1 MTNFIHVIKEQFP
14 TPIVDTQ
21 WDSARRDDVVFE
33 PAPCD
38 DCKSYD
44 YCAEN
49 EAACLDFSRY
59 VNTGKIFNSKRDPS
73 RSIYKRIFSTHHHL
87 NLRST
92 DGGT

>member
-1 MTNFIHVIKEQFP
+1 MTNYIHTIEEWEIPQRTSIP
-14 TPIVDTQ
+14 
-21 WDSARRDDVVFE
+21 FE

-87 NLRST
+87 NLSSA

>member
-1 MTNFIHVIKEQFP
+1 MTNYIHAIEEWGLEKTESFP
-14 TPIVDTQ
+14 
-21 WDSARRDDVVFE
+21 FE

-49 EAACLDFSRY
+49 DAACLDFSRY

-73 RSIYKRIFSTHHHL
+73 RAIYKRIFR
-87 NLRST
+87 RSNH
-92 DGGT
+92 GGT

>member
-1 MTNFIHVIKEQFP
+1 MTNYIHVIKEQFP
-14 TPIVDTQ
+14 TPRIDTQ
-21 WDSARRDDVVFE
+21 WDSERRDDVVFE

-73 RSIYKRIFSTHHHL
+73 RAIYKRIFR
-87 NLRST
+87 RSNH
-92 DGGT
+92 GGT

>member
-1 MTNFIHVIKEQFP
+1 MMTNYLHTIIRPGIDAHWEKEDP
-14 TPIVDTQ
+14 
-21 WDSARRDDVVFE
+21 VFE

-59 VNTGKIFNSKRDPS
+59 VNTGKILNYKRDPS
-73 RSIYKRIFSTHHHL
+73 RSIYKRVFR
-87 NLRST
+87 RSEY
-92 DGGT
+92 GGT